1 MSKTATIATK
11 ITTETLS
18 AMEEMAERRGTSVY
32 ELVLSSVLMLL
43 RLGSKKIAMS
53 DTVMRNWHV
62 FEHEYGSL
70 SAANLATLKQ
80 QDLTIQD
87 AIYRVTQKGKKD
99 ATLIYMARPFFG
111 EAKVSQNN
119 EDIVTL
125 VLRTAYPSTYR
136 MLEEIKTENRLN
148 SVMGA
153 ISYLIHEYHGNCI
166 EREIEDLF
174 SDNARAENNRD
185 LRDQQPMKRKHH
197 KGIDERQTTMTFD
210 AMDYDD
216 EQGQKL
222 PKTDRESAMGEAF
235 AEDEGI

>member
-174 SDNARAENNRD
+174 SDNSRAENNRD

-197 KGIDERQTTMTFD
+197 KGIDERQTTITFD

-216 EQGQKL
+216 EQRQEL
-222 PKTDRESAMGEAF
+222 PKADREPAMGEAF

>member
-11 ITTETLS
+11 ITTETLAALE
-18 AMEEMAERRGTSVY
+18 AMAARRGTSVY

-43 RLGSKKIAMS
+43 RLGSKKIALS
-53 DTVMRNWHV
+53 DAVMRNWHV

-80 QDLTIQD
+80 KDLTIQD

-99 ATLIYMARPFFG
+99 ATLIYMARPFFC
-111 EAKVSQNN
+111 EANVSQNN
-119 EDIVTL
+119 EDIVTM

-210 AMDYDD
+210 EMDYDD
-216 EQGQKL
+216 EQRQEL
-222 PKTDRESAMGEAF
+222 PQTDRQHTMGEAF
-235 AEDEGI
+235 ADDEGI

>member
-18 AMEEMAERRGTSVY
+18 ALEEMAARRGTSVY

-62 FEHEYGSL
+62 FEQEYGSL

-125 VLRTAYPSTYR
+125 VLRTAYHSTYR

-216 EQGQKL
+216 EQGQEL
-222 PKTDRESAMGEAF
+222 PKTDREPAMGEAF

>member
-216 EQGQKL
+216 EQGQEL
-222 PKTDRESAMGEAF
+222 PKTDRQHTMGEAF

>member
-1 MSKTATIATK
+1 MSKTATIAPQ

-18 AMEEMAERRGTSVY
+18 ALEEMAARRGTSVY

-125 VLRTAYPSTYR
+125 VLRTAYHSTYR

-166 EREIEDLF
+166 EREIEYLF

-216 EQGQKL
+216 EQRQEL
-222 PKTDRESAMGEAF
+222 PQTDRQHTMGEAF

>member
-1 MSKTATIATK
+1 M
-11 ITTETLS
+11 
-18 AMEEMAERRGTSVY
+18 
-32 ELVLSSVLMLL
+32 
-43 RLGSKKIAMS
+43 
-53 DTVMRNWHV
+53 
-62 FEHEYGSL
+62 
-70 SAANLATLKQ
+70 
-80 QDLTIQD
+80 
-87 AIYRVTQKGKKD
+87 TQKGKKD

-125 VLRTAYPSTYR
+125 VLRTSYPSTYR

-174 SDNARAENNRD
+174 SDNSRAENNRD
-185 LRDQQPMKRKHH
+185 MRDQQPMKRKHH
-197 KGIDERQTTMTFD
+197 KGIDERQTTMTFY

-216 EQGQKL
+216 EQRQEL
-222 PKTDRESAMGEAF
+222 PQTDRQHTMGEAF

>member
-11 ITTETLS
+11 ITTETLAALE
-18 AMEEMAERRGTSVY
+18 AMAARRGTSVY

-53 DTVMRNWHV
+53 DTVMRNWHA

-119 EDIVTL
+119 EDIVDL

-216 EQGQKL
+216 EQGQEL
-222 PKTDRESAMGEAF
+222 PQTDRQHTMGEAF

>member
-18 AMEEMAERRGTSVY
+18 ALEEMAARRGTSVY

-80 QDLTIQD
+80 KDLTIQD

-125 VLRTAYPSTYR
+125 VLRTAYHSTYR

-166 EREIEDLF
+166 EREIEYLF

-216 EQGQKL
+216 EQRQEL
-222 PKTDRESAMGEAF
+222 PQTDRQHTMGEAF

>member
-11 ITTETLS
+11 ITTETLAALE
-18 AMEEMAERRGTSVY
+18 AMAARRGTSVY

-43 RLGSKKIAMS
+43 RLGSKKIALS
-53 DTVMRNWHV
+53 DAVMRNWHV

-99 ATLIYMARPFFG
+99 ATLIYMARPFFC
-111 EAKVSQNN
+111 EANVSQNN
-119 EDIVTL
+119 EDIVTM

-210 AMDYDD
+210 ALAYADD
-216 EQGQKL
+216 HRQEL
-222 PKTDRESAMGEAF
+222 PQTDRQHTMGEAF
-235 AEDEGI
+235 ADDEGI

>member
-11 ITTETLS
+11 ITTETLAALE
-18 AMEEMAERRGTSVY
+18 AMAARRGTSVY

-43 RLGSKKIAMS
+43 RLGSKKIALS
-53 DTVMRNWHV
+53 DAVMRNWHV

-80 QDLTIQD
+80 QDLNIQD

-99 ATLIYMARPFFG
+99 ATLIYMARPFFC

-119 EDIVTL
+119 EDIVAL

-166 EREIEDLF
+166 EREIDDLF

-185 LRDQQPMKRKHH
+185 MRDQQPMKRKHH
-197 KGIDERQTTMTFD
+197 KGIDERQTTMNFD

-216 EQGQKL
+216 EQRQEL
-222 PKTDRESAMGEAF
+222 PQTDRQHTMGEAF

>member
-18 AMEEMAERRGTSVY
+18 AIEEMAARRGTSVY

-43 RLGSKKIAMS
+43 RLGSKKIALS

-174 SDNARAENNRD
+174 SDNSRAENNRD

-197 KGIDERQTTMTFD
+197 KGIDERQTNMTYD
-210 AMDYDD
+210 EMDYDD
-216 EQGQKL
+216 EQGQEL
-222 PKTDRESAMGEAF
+222 PKTDREPAMGEAF

>member
-18 AMEEMAERRGTSVY
+18 ALEEMAARRGTSVY

-119 EDIVTL
+119 EDIVTM
-125 VLRTAYPSTYR
+125 VLRTAYHSTYR

-166 EREIEDLF
+166 EREIEYLF

-185 LRDQQPMKRKHH
+185 LRDQQHMKRKHH

-216 EQGQKL
+216 EQRQEL
-222 PKTDRESAMGEAF
+222 PQTDRQHTMGEAF

>member
-18 AMEEMAERRGTSVY
+18 AIEEMAERRGTSVY

-216 EQGQKL
+216 EQGQEL
-222 PKTDRESAMGEAF
+222 PKTDREPAMGEAF
-235 AEDEGI
+235 SEDEGI

>member
-18 AMEEMAERRGTSVY
+18 AIEEMAARRGTSVY

-197 KGIDERQTTMTFD
+197 KGIDERQTNMNFD

-216 EQGQKL
+216 EQRQEL
-222 PKTDRESAMGEAF
+222 PQTDRQHTMGEAF

>member
-11 ITTETLS
+11 ITTETLAALE
-18 AMEEMAERRGTSVY
+18 AMAARRGTSVY

-70 SAANLATLKQ
+70 SAANIATLKQ

-87 AIYRVTQKGKKD
+87 AIYRVTQKGKKN

-148 SVMGA
+148 SVMGV

-166 EREIEDLF
+166 EREIENLF
-174 SDNARAENNRD
+174 SDNSRAENNRD

-197 KGIDERQTTMTFD
+197 KGIDERQTNMTFD

-216 EQGQKL
+216 EQRQEL
-222 PKTDRESAMGEAF
+222 PQTDRQHTMGEAF

>member
-11 ITTETLS
+11 ITTETLAALE
-18 AMEEMAERRGTSVY
+18 AMAARRGTSVY

-43 RLGSKKIAMS
+43 RLGSKKIALS
-53 DTVMRNWHV
+53 DTVMRNWHA

-99 ATLIYMARPFFG
+99 ATLIYMARPFFC

-119 EDIVTL
+119 EDIVAL

-148 SVMGA
+148 SVMPSA
-153 ISYLIHEYHGNCI
+153 TSYTSIT
-166 EREIEDLF
+166 
-174 SDNARAENNRD
+174 ATA
-185 LRDQQPMKRKHH
+185 
-197 KGIDERQTTMTFD
+197 
-210 AMDYDD
+210 
-216 EQGQKL
+216 
-222 PKTDRESAMGEAF
+222 
-235 AEDEGI
+235 

>member
-18 AMEEMAERRGTSVY
+18 AIEEMAARRGTSVY

-197 KGIDERQTTMTFD
+197 KGIDERQTNMTFD

-216 EQGQKL
+216 EQRQEL
-222 PKTDRESAMGEAF
+222 PKTDREPAMGEAF

>member
-11 ITTETLS
+11 ITTETLAALE
-18 AMEEMAERRGTSVY
+18 AMAARRGTSVY

-111 EAKVSQNN
+111 EAKVSHNN

-148 SVMGA
+148 SVMGV

-174 SDNARAENNRD
+174 SDNNRAENNRD

-197 KGIDERQTTMTFD
+197 KGIDERQTNMTFD

-216 EQGQKL
+216 EQRQEL
-222 PKTDRESAMGEAF
+222 PQTDRQHTMGEAF
-235 AEDEGI
+235 ADDEGI

>member
-1 MSKTATIATK
+1 M
-11 ITTETLS
+11 
-18 AMEEMAERRGTSVY
+18 Y

-148 SVMGA
+148 SVMGV

-174 SDNARAENNRD
+174 SDNSRAENNRD

-197 KGIDERQTTMTFD
+197 KGIDERQTNMTFD

-216 EQGQKL
+216 EQRQEL
-222 PKTDRESAMGEAF
+222 PQTDRQHTMGEAF

>member
-70 SAANLATLKQ
+70 SAANLATLNQ

-148 SVMGA
+148 SVMGS

-197 KGIDERQTTMTFD
+197 KGIYERQTTMTFY
-210 AMDYDD
+210 AIDYDD
-216 EQGQKL
+216 EQGQEL
-222 PKTDRESAMGEAF
+222 PKTDREPAMGEAF

>member
-1 MSKTATIATK
+1 M
-11 ITTETLS
+11 LF
-18 AMEEMAERRGTSVY
+18 RSVY
-32 ELVLSSVLMLL
+32 IVSIHAPAW
-43 RLGSKKIAMS
+43 G
-53 DTVMRNWHV
+53 
-62 FEHEYGSL
+62 
-70 SAANLATLKQ
+70 AT
-80 QDLTIQD
+80 
-87 AIYRVTQKGKKD
+87 
-99 ATLIYMARPFFG
+99 RPFFG

-148 SVMGA
+148 SVMGV

-174 SDNARAENNRD
+174 SDNSRAENNRD

-197 KGIDERQTTMTFD
+197 KGIDERQTNMTFD

-216 EQGQKL
+216 EQRQEL
-222 PKTDRESAMGEAF
+222 PQTDRQHTMGEAF

>member
-11 ITTETLS
+11 ITTETLAALE
-18 AMEEMAERRGTSVY
+18 AMAARRGTSVY

-43 RLGSKKIAMS
+43 RLGSKKIALS
-53 DTVMRNWHV
+53 DAVMRNWHV

-80 QDLTIQD
+80 KDLTIQD

-99 ATLIYMARPFFG
+99 ATLIYMARPFFC

-119 EDIVTL
+119 EDIVTM

-153 ISYLIHEYHGNCI
+153 ISHLIHEYHGNCI

-216 EQGQKL
+216 EQRQEL
-222 PKTDRESAMGEAF
+222 PQTDRQHTMGEAF

>member
-1 MSKTATIATK
+1 M
-11 ITTETLS
+11 
-18 AMEEMAERRGTSVY
+18 Y

-174 SDNARAENNRD
+174 SDNSRAENNRD
-185 LRDQQPMKRKHH
+185 LRDHQPMKRKHH
-197 KGIDERQTTMTFD
+197 KGIDERQTNMTFD

-216 EQGQKL
+216 EQRQEL
-222 PKTDRESAMGEAF
+222 PKTDREPAMGEAF

>member
-18 AMEEMAERRGTSVY
+18 AMEEMAARRGTSVY

-197 KGIDERQTTMTFD
+197 KGIDERQTNMNFD

-216 EQGQKL
+216 EQRQEL
-222 PKTDRESAMGEAF
+222 PQTDRQHTMGEAF

>member
-1 MSKTATIATK
+1 MSKNETGATK
-11 ITTETLS
+11 INTETLAALE
-18 AMEEMAERRGTSVY
+18 AMAARRGTSVY

-148 SVMGA
+148 SVMGV

-174 SDNARAENNRD
+174 SDNSRAENNRD

-197 KGIDERQTTMTFD
+197 KGIDERQTNMTFD

-216 EQGQKL
+216 EQRQEL
-222 PKTDRESAMGEAF
+222 PQTDRQHTLGEAF

>member
-18 AMEEMAERRGTSVY
+18 AIEEMAARRGTSVY

-136 MLEEIKTENRLN
+136 ILEEIKTENRLN

-197 KGIDERQTTMTFD
+197 KGIDERQTNMTFD

-216 EQGQKL
+216 EQRQEL
-222 PKTDRESAMGEAF
+222 PKTDREPAMGEAF

>member
-11 ITTETLS
+11 ITTETLAALE
-18 AMEEMAERRGTSVY
+18 AMAARRGTSVY

-43 RLGSKKIAMS
+43 RLGSKKIALS
-53 DTVMRNWHV
+53 DAVMRNWHV

-80 QDLTIQD
+80 QDLNIQD
-87 AIYRVTQKGKKD
+87 AIYRVMQKGKKD

-119 EDIVTL
+119 EDILAL

-136 MLEEIKTENRLN
+136 MLDEIKKENRLN

-185 LRDQQPMKRKHH
+185 MRDQQPMKRKHH

-216 EQGQKL
+216 EQRQEL
-222 PKTDRESAMGEAF
+222 PQTDRQHTMGEAF

>member
-185 LRDQQPMKRKHH
+185 MRDQQPMKRKHH

-216 EQGQKL
+216 EQGQEL
-222 PKTDRESAMGEAF
+222 PKTDREPAMGEAF

>member
-18 AMEEMAERRGTSVY
+18 ALEEMAARRGTSVY

-111 EAKVSQNN
+111 DAKVSQNN
-119 EDIVTL
+119 EDIVSL
-125 VLRTAYPSTYR
+125 VLRTAYHSTYR

-216 EQGQKL
+216 EQGQEL
-222 PKTDRESAMGEAF
+222 PKTDREPAMGEAF

>member
-11 ITTETLS
+11 ITTETLAALE
-18 AMEEMAERRGTSVY
+18 AMAARRGTSVY

-43 RLGSKKIAMS
+43 RLGSKKIALS
-53 DTVMRNWHV
+53 DAVMRNWHV

-99 ATLIYMARPFFG
+99 ATLIYMARPFFC

-119 EDIVTL
+119 EDILAL

-136 MLEEIKTENRLN
+136 MLDEIKKENRLN

-185 LRDQQPMKRKHH
+185 MRDQQPMKRKHH

-216 EQGQKL
+216 EQRQEL
-222 PKTDRESAMGEAF
+222 PQTDRQHTMGEAF